1 MTILKSRVNI
11 TSLICTIFSLSS
23 LVSLKRN
30 VLFLHRKNYVTNF
43 SYSKNKKYYILFK
56 ENKYIYNLNILQKS
70 SYSLKISLSKKY
82 SKLFKKILS
91 KNKLM
96 KTHFIKQYLR
106 KFSFYYKH
114 DYVNHYPN
122 NISFTSP
129 KKNNMLGIKNL
140 FLLLGL

>member
-30 VLFLHRKNYVTNF
+30 VLFLHKKNHVTNS
-43 SYSKNKKYYILFK
+43 SYPKNKKYYILFK
-56 ENKYIYNLNILQKS
+56 ENKYIYNSNILQKS
-70 SYSLKISLSKKY
+70 SYFLKISLSRKY
-82 SKLFKKILS
+82 SN
-91 KNKLM
+91 NKLM
-96 KTHFIKQYLR
+96 KTHFIRQYLR